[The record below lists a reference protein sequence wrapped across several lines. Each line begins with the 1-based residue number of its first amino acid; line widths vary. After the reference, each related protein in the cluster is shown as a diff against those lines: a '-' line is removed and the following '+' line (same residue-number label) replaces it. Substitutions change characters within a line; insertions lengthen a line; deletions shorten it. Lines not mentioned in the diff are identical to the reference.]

1 MVREA
6 IYSLI
11 LKVLWVLK
19 RNLSF
24 LNECE
29 RANSYPTT
37 YTVRGRGE
45 PLQLAVVSHNI
56 SDPESGFGILDGKE
70 TKYPGYQGPK
80 GQSSTRQKIKK
91 GVFDLNKLSSLTA
104 LLPARGCAVC
114 VCRVQKAAAST
125 TSGATEQGSNSQLY
139 WL

>member
-1 MVREA
+1 MVLKT

-11 LKVLWVLK
+11 LKVLWGLK
-19 RNLSF
+19 KNLYL
-24 LNECE
+24 LNEGE

-37 YTVRGRGE
+37 HTVRGRSE

-70 TKYPGYQGPK
+70 TKYPGYQGPR

-91 GVFDLNKLSSLTA
+91 GVLGLNKLLSLAA
-104 LLPARGCAVC
+104 LLPARGCAAVYT
-114 VCRVQKAAAST
+114 RVQKAAASE
-125 TSGATEQGSNSQLY
+125 TEQASDNQL
-139 WL
+139 